1 MSKRCASF
9 TQKGRKGEEG
19 GGNDTVKVMTCVL
32 ILAKVLTY
40 ANIHVATD
48 QENIVEK
55 SRGSVFCVLLPLPST
70 KGGMQMTTR
79 INIGRHK
86 QSIRYTY
93 NRIGYQLT
101 RKEFPYN
108 CNV

>member
-9 TQKGRKGEEG
+9 TQKGRKG
-19 GGNDTVKVMTCVL
+19 GGNDTVKVMACVL
-32 ILAKVLTY
+32 ILAKVLAY

-55 SRGSVFCVLLPLPST
+55 GRGSVFCVLLPLPST
-70 KGGMQMTTR
+70 KGDMQIITT

-86 QSIRYTY
+86 RSIMYTY
-93 NRIGYQLT
+93 NRTGYQLT
-101 RKEFPYN
+101 RKVVAYS
-108 CNV
+108 CHVM